1 MSGPK
6 ERERKQ
12 SPVPTEIIP
21 NTPPPK
27 PRTDYDEGDDE
38 LPPTAPQ
45 EQPRPAKKSSG
56 DRRSIPPR
64 EDPPLVISRT
74 RGLDQHAGWG
84 ITSMVHT
91 LDR

>member
-6 ERERKQ
+6 ENERKQ
-12 SPVPTEIIP
+12 TPDPTEIIP

-27 PRTDYDEGDDE
+27 PRTDYEEGDDE

-45 EQPRPAKKSSG
+45 EAPRPKKKSSG

-64 EDPPLVISRT
+64 EEPPLVISRT
-74 RGLDQHAGWG
+74 RGADQHGHWG
-84 ITSMVHT
+84 ITSMVNT
-91 LDR
+91 VYR